1 MRMKR
6 AAVFASLLL
15 LAGLSLFS
23 VHHADMRPSGD
34 HLLINEVAL
43 YTLDPR
49 ARWFELYNP
58 TDESI
63 CLDNLAYRFA
73 YIPVYKIWSF
83 PVNLTIPPH
92 GYVVFTPSIK
102 NFTAYWG
109 VHIENVYQAEV
120 PYAPN
125 TFIYI
130 FIPIGNGTIVDNM
143 GKPPRYIL
151 NHSWARYRGGYDTDN
166 FTDDFYD
173 EPYPTPGRENYMVKA
188 MWTDAVERWL
198 FVSTLLCLGVAALS
212 YLSLLPRN

>member
-1 MRMKR
+1 VNR
-6 AAVFASLLL
+6 VTVIASLLL

-23 VHHADMRPSGD
+23 VHHADVRPSGD
-34 HLLINEVAL
+34 HLVINEVAL
-43 YTLDPR
+43 YTLDPK

-58 TDESI
+58 TDKPI
-63 CLDNLAYRFA
+63 CLTNWSYYFTFIDAYAWCLFA
-73 YIPVYKIWSF
+73 P
-83 PVNLTIPPH
+83 NLTVPPR

-109 VHIENVYQAEV
+109 VHIENVYQAYV
-120 PYAPN
+120 PYNPK
-125 TFIYI
+125 TYIYI
-130 FIPIGNGTIVDNM
+130 TRFEQNETLVDSM
-143 GKPPRYIL
+143 GGPPPRYIL

-198 FVSTLLCLGVAALS
+198 FVSALLCLGVAALS
-212 YLSLLPRN
+212 YLSLLPRE